1 MAIDYPSRIEL
12 HPNKCDCGK
21 YFLTA
26 TKTDIIRLKD
36 EILFQYPCM
45 FDSAEQAVDYAKDM
59 LLTHKQSIEN

>member
-26 TKTDIIRLKD
+26 TKPNIITLED

-45 FDSAEQAVDYAKDM
+45 FNSDKEAVDYAKDM
-59 LLTHKQSIEN
+59 LLKHKQSIEN